1 MFSLAALRYR
11 SVSVPGRGP
20 ISRFESGEFPVF
32 GRRLFQVNAWLAP
45 GHVPDRPLSI
55 YSNADGT
62 GAHPQLSV
70 ARHMAV
76 SEALERWAYH
86 TVVHSA
92 QGGDFGF
99 DRDRSSNGMAA
110 FPGLTSK
117 PARRMAVLEAIER
130 YSLLAWWEGLIDGE
144 PRDTEW
150 PGVSALA
157 FEGPL
162 GGVAVLLHRRS
173 EAGFHSY
180 GHAAAESFTAACEK
194 GIVELARHEWV
205 LRCRCLLHGGLAAGP
220 AVANLLEQ
228 RSLFFATEAGYEL
241 FQQRLGRRAGH
252 ARPIPR
258 VVADG
263 EIKGPWTRY
272 ASVWRFAL
280 QPPSQRF
287 LEDDERYFFW

>member
-117 PARRMAVLEAIER
+117 PARPATKEAAPAPVSPGLVLDGCRQMVFNPAASHKI
-130 YSLLAWWEGLIDGE
+130 SNNKKKDVHTHPSMGDSKWLLS
-144 PRDTEW
+144 PTE
-150 PGVSALA
+150 
-157 FEGPL
+157 
-162 GGVAVLLHRRS
+162 
-173 EAGFHSY
+173 
-180 GHAAAESFTAACEK
+180 
-194 GIVELARHEWV
+194 
-205 LRCRCLLHGGLAAGP
+205 
-220 AVANLLEQ
+220 
-228 RSLFFATEAGYEL
+228 
-241 FQQRLGRRAGH
+241 
-252 ARPIPR
+252 
-258 VVADG
+258 
-263 EIKGPWTRY
+263 
-272 ASVWRFAL
+272 
-280 QPPSQRF
+280 
-287 LEDDERYFFW
+287 